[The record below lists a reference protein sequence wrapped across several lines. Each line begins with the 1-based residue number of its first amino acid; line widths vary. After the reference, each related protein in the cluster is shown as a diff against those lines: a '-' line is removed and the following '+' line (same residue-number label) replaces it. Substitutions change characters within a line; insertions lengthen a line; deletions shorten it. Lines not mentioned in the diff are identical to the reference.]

1 MEGTTWRSMMGKF
14 ATGVTVITTLDEEG
28 QPIGMTANAFTSLSL
43 EPSLLIICLDK
54 GSSTLVSLLATR
66 KFTVNFLADTQED
79 LSRCFARKS
88 ETDKFAEIDY
98 REGKLG
104 LPILGGCLA
113 SVECSLADTLDGG
126 DHLILVG
133 QGEFLYESATQLSPL
148 LFYQG
153 KYRALQAL
161 EV

>member
-1 MEGTTWRSMMGKF
+1 MEGTAWRSVMGKF
-14 ATGVTVITTLDEEG
+14 ATGVTVITTLDEAG

-54 GSSTLVSLLATR
+54 GSSTLVSLLAAR
-66 KFTVNFLADTQED
+66 KFAVNFLADTQED

-98 REGKLG
+98 REGELG

-113 SVECSLADTLDGG
+113 SVECRLADTLDGG

-133 QGEFLYESATQLSPL
+133 QGEFLYESETQASPL

-161 EV
+161 EG